1 MDPNMNPM
9 MPPGGTASPAAVTG
23 NSGSPQTQMTPEQ
36 LQQAIMMMNLLG
48 QGQQGMGN
56 QMMQQASSLGGMPTN
71 SEYQNMMASNPGISP
86 QAYQAMFGGAM

>member
-36 LQQAIMMMNLLG
+36 LQQAIMMMNMLG
-48 QGQQGMGN
+48 QGQQGMAAQQSGSLGN
-56 QMMQQASSLGGMPTN
+56 NPMMQQMGSA
-71 SEYQNMMASNPGISP
+71 PGINP
-86 QAYQAMFGGAM
+86 QAYQAMFGGATP

>member
-48 QGQQGMGN
+48 QNQQGMSQN
-56 QMMQQASSLGGMPTN
+56 PYMQQQMGSMPQSGSSQPQTF
-71 SEYQNMMASNPGISP
+71 SGISP
-86 QAYQAMFGGAM
+86 QAYQAMFGGM